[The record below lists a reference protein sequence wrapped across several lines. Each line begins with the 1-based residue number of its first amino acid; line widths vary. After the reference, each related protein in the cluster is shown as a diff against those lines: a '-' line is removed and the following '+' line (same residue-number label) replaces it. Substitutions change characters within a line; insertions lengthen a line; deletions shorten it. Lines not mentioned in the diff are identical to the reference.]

1 MTFASKLIPK
11 HEKLSTSQIKK
22 ALKDINVSLQ
32 ELPLIKRADPA
43 LQNLINEGIEI
54 DDGDVIKITRSSKTA
69 GDVLYYRIV
78 VY

>member
-54 DDGDVIKITRSSKTA
+54 NDGDVIKITRSSKTA

>member
-11 HEKLSTSQIKK
+11 HEKLSTYQIKK
-22 ALKDINVSLQ
+22 ALNDINVSLQ

>member
-69 GDVLYYRIV
+69 GEVLYYRIV